1 MLHWHCKVLTTAIE
15 PIHKCSCSRKW
26 TSPSVIFHQKYKVS
40 NSLNRIEYNCSGIMC
55 CSSVLSQA
63 SWRYQTWQREQ
74 SFIEGDKVAKPF
86 LLLTKWTLVRW
97 WATTLEKRQ
106 GAACRLDW
114 THSVLIPR
122 RFRSYRKTVTLPGS
136 VHNIFGRNLATKSS
150 ELKDIKPLEAQ
161 NGQND

>member
-1 MLHWHCKVLTTAIE
+1 MLHWHCKVLTTVIE

-26 TSPSVIFHQKYKVS
+26 TSPSVILYLRYKVS
-40 NSLNRIEYNCSGIMC
+40 NSLNRRVQLFGDNVLLECLDAIKRGKENNLSLKATKLQNRFCFWQSG
-55 CSSVLSQA
+55 
-63 SWRYQTWQREQ
+63 
-74 SFIEGDKVAKPF
+74 P
-86 LLLTKWTLVRW
+86 W
-97 WATTLEKRQ
+97 WDDEPQHWKKRQ